1 MRKREIVIS
10 LILVTVLTLS
20 AVAKNLTIRSKQ
32 VVDTPTRGCIDQGVS
47 ERNLLGLERESKFSL
62 PKQALSINEPRV
74 IRILAI
80 KAQFV
85 KEVPDDPQTTGDGN
99 FDLRTKEQF
108 RQAEGHSIDPTPHNN
123 EYFQAH
129 LQALNT
135 YYETVSNGR
144 VTLVFD
150 VYPSDPTGVY
160 QLDQTMAYYGLQQ
173 PEFGLGEFYQDA
185 WEAADTDPELQ
196 FVNPITGEPNYDAF
210 VVFHPGSDQQNNLP
224 NFGDATPG
232 DLFTGYLKLGGPI
245 FVQNDSL
252 MILDGMVMPETVSQ
266 DGRVTALNAVMAHEF
281 GHQLG
286 LVDLYDSRTFN
297 TAVGDF
303 SLMDNN
309 GFGVNID
316 LGEDVPV
323 LVQGVMPIFPDAW
336 SRAYLGFVD
345 VVTVTSGTNVRVAAA
360 EMSTTEAQVVLVP
373 INADEYFLIENRRTD
388 IDGDGVTNLQAD
400 EATDVIMHPRSPGSA
415 ANNREYDFLTPGS
428 GMLIWHVDELA
439 ARLDYDGD
447 GFNNFDD
454 NDLQWF
460 NFPSLPR
467 RWDNRHPFLAVMEA
481 DGSIELI
488 REYFAGYGRQRDLFD
503 INGNNNFGPFTNPN
517 SAANTGAYSGITID
531 NISAALL
538 TMTCRIR
545 TDGEGTN
552 WPNFVGKGASPLRVY
567 DLNSDGTEEI
577 ITAVDNYVL
586 AYRFDGTSYFQPI
599 PGTEVI
605 AERPAL
611 YGEGAVKDT
620 LAVLGR
626 VAPDRE
632 FTMPLA
638 IGDLDGDGFPEI
650 VGGTNRFTIA
660 AFNSRALSQVGEAV
674 KRFEVFIDEPI
685 AIAPI
690 ILDYDA
696 TVSGKEILIYTMTNR
711 KLVLDKSGTIIVNE
725 AATWPYRVFTDSL
738 HQFELTSP
746 EGGMRGNVN
755 ATSIRGAAA
764 GDFDR
769 NGTYETCEVYLD
781 GSLKINYSANPLT
794 INVGG
799 PIFSEISLGDIN
811 NDGHVEILFC
821 GDNLIYAY
829 NHNGTPVEDF
839 PIIVNGANPAG
850 PLRSSPALV
859 DVDANGVMEIF
870 VGTANGELC
879 GFDIKGHRL
888 ENFPRA
894 AGGNI
899 DLPIAIARSVNAGL
913 AVAQSREGEISA
925 FSIARAQ
932 DRDWNTQYGSANN
945 VGSYTRGV
953 PAVKVSDEAI
963 GYVYNYPNPAVNQT
977 TIRFALRQS
986 GTVSLKFYN
995 TAGDLVLESSV
1006 AAVAG
1011 TDNEHLVD
1019 TSNLA
1024 AGVYFCQLETNSGDR
1039 KHCSIAILK

>member
-1 MRKREIVIS
+1 MRILAVSLIVIA
-10 LILVTVLTLS
+10 LLTS
-20 AVAKNLTIRSKQ
+20 GAAGKNLTIRGKQ
-32 VVDTPTRGCIDQGVS
+32 VSDTPNRGCIDQGVS
-47 ERNLLGLERESKFSL
+47 DRNLLGLERKSKYSL
-62 PKQALSINEPRV
+62 PEQALSINEPKV

-85 KEVPDDPQTTGDGN
+85 KEVPDDPQTTGDGH

-108 RQAEGHSIDPTPHNN
+108 RQSEGHSIDPAPHNN
-123 EYFQAH
+123 DYFKAH
-129 LQALNT
+129 LQALNH

-144 VTLVFD
+144 VTLVYD
-150 VYPSDPTGVY
+150 MYPSGTNGTY
-160 QLDQTMAYYGLQQ
+160 QLDQTMAYYGLQP
-173 PEFGLGEFYQDA
+173 PEFGLTEFYQDA
-185 WEAADTDPELQ
+185 WAAADADPELQ
-196 FVNPITGEPNYDAF
+196 FIDPTTGAPLYDAYI
-210 VVFHPGSDQQNNLP
+210 VFHPGSDQQNNLP
-224 NFGDATPG
+224 NFGDPTPG
-232 DLFTGYLKLGGPI
+232 DLFTGYLKLGAPI
-245 FVQNDSL
+245 FVQNDNL

-266 DGRVTALNAVMAHEF
+266 DRRVTALNAVMAHEF

-286 LVDLYDSRTFN
+286 LVDLYDSRTFV

-303 SLMDNN
+303 ALMDNN

-316 LGEDVPV
+316 LGDDVPV

-360 EMSTTEAQVVLVP
+360 EMSTTETQVVLVP

-400 EATDVIMHPRSPGSA
+400 EATDVILHPRSPGSA
-415 ANNREYDFLTPGS
+415 ANNREYDFLIPGS

-447 GFNNFDD
+447 GVNNFDD

-460 NFPSLPR
+460 NFPSDTR
-467 RWDNRHPFLAVMEA
+467 RWDNRHQFLTLMEA
-481 DGSIELI
+481 DGSIDLI
-488 REYFAGYGRQRDLFD
+488 REYRAGYGRQRDLFE
-503 INGNNNFGPFTNPN
+503 INGNSNFGPFTNPN

-531 NISAALL
+531 NISAAVL

-545 TDGEGTN
+545 TDGRGTH
-552 WPNFVGKGASPLRVY
+552 WPNFVGRGASPMRVY
-567 DLNSDGTEEI
+567 DLNSDGIEEI
-577 ITAVDNYVL
+577 ITTVDNYVL

-599 PGTEVI
+599 AGTEVVV
-605 AERPAL
+605 ERPTL
-611 YGEGAVKDT
+611 YGDGVAKDT
-620 LAVLGR
+620 LAVFGR
-626 VAPDRE
+626 VAADRK
-632 FTMPLA
+632 FAMPLA
-638 IGDLDGDGFPEI
+638 IGDLDGDGFPEV
-650 VGGTNRFTIA
+650 VGGTNKFTIA
-660 AFNSRALSQVGEAV
+660 AFNSRTLSQVGEAV

-696 TVSGKEILIYTMTNR
+696 TISGKEILLYTMTNR
-711 KLVLDKSGTIIVNE
+711 KLVLDKNGTVIVNE
-725 AATWPYRVFTDSL
+725 AATWPYRVLTDSL
-738 HQFELTSP
+738 HQFELISP
-746 EGGMRGNVN
+746 EGGMRGNVD
-755 ATSIRGAAA
+755 ATRIRGAAA

-781 GSLKINYSANPLT
+781 GILRINYAANPLA
-794 INVGG
+794 IDVGG

-829 NHNGTPVEDF
+829 NYNGTPVEDF
-839 PIIVNGANPAG
+839 PIIVNPANPAG
-850 PLRSSPALV
+850 PLRSSPTLV
-859 DVDANGVMEIF
+859 DIDANGVMEIF
-870 VGTANGELC
+870 VGTANGELS

-899 DLPIAIARSVNAGL
+899 DSPIAIARTVTAGL
-913 AVAQSREGEISA
+913 ALAQSREGEISA

-932 DRDWNTQYGSANN
+932 DRDWNTQYGGVNN
-945 VGSYTRGV
+945 TGSYTRGL
-953 PAVKVSDEAI
+953 PAIKVSEEAI
-963 GYVYNYPNPAVNQT
+963 SYVYNYPNPAADQT

-986 GTVSLKFYN
+986 GMVSLKFYN

-1006 AAVAG
+1006 AAIAG

-1019 TSNLA
+1019 TSKLA
-1024 AGVYFCQLETNSGDR
+1024 AGVYFCQLETDSGDR